1 MLKQS
6 DIPAEKQIELLRR
19 SIQKEE
25 ETLQE
30 IHSNMTMA
38 FAKLKNDQ
46 NEYQKQIAICDQF
59 CTDRKTLQIRSEKL
73 KQQLEEAQ
81 KAQSLLPQARKRL
94 RERKQEQK
102 DLIEQIEQIEKKE
115 QKIVQKLE
123 MIKAKEQIVFDEL
136 PMEREACGK
145 VNQTIKSY
153 RLKLNDVQT
162 KIDEIETRSA
172 ALKTEFMVAKANE
185 ERIQQELLRQKNE
198 YQQESLKVC
207 LESLEVSFYKSEC
220 KRLTDKSKDLSEK
233 VGSIKQQ
240 IQLIQKT
247 EALLK
252 ELQKKSDQ
260 LEAEYSKFA
269 RVSLLLQGNNAGK
282 MPIKMFV
289 LSIMFD
295 DILSAANLY
304 FSQFSCNRYSL
315 SRVKEGGIGR
325 GFRGLEIEVFDA
337 YFGGVRTIDTLSGGE
352 LFLASLSLAFG
363 LSDVVQSY
371 AGGVRLDSI
380 FIDEGFGSLDEE
392 TLDTAIKALK
402 QIQKMGRTVG
412 VISHVSELKSRIAA
426 KLIVYQSEDGY
437 QNVMIKG

>member
-1 MLKQS
+1 M
-6 DIPAEKQIELLRR
+6 
-19 SIQKEE
+19 
-25 ETLQE
+25 
-30 IHSNMTMA
+30 
-38 FAKLKNDQ
+38 
-46 NEYQKQIAICDQF
+46 
-59 CTDRKTLQIRSEKL
+59 
-73 KQQLEEAQ
+73 
-81 KAQSLLPQARKRL
+81 
-94 RERKQEQK
+94 
-102 DLIEQIEQIEKKE
+102 
-115 QKIVQKLE
+115 
-123 MIKAKEQIVFDEL
+123 
-136 PMEREACGK
+136 
-145 VNQTIKSY
+145 
-153 RLKLNDVQT
+153 
-162 KIDEIETRSA
+162 
-172 ALKTEFMVAKANE
+172 
-185 ERIQQELLRQKNE
+185 
-198 YQQESLKVC
+198 
-207 LESLEVSFYKSEC
+207 SFYESEC
-220 KRLTDKSKDLSEK
+220 RRLTDKSKDLSEK
-233 VGSIKQQ
+233 VGSIKQR
-240 IQLIQKT
+240 IQSIQKT
-247 EALLK
+247 EASLK

-260 LEAEYSKFA
+260 LEEEYSKFA

-392 TLDTAIKALK
+392 TLDTAMKALK

-412 VISHVSELKSRIAA
+412 IISHVSELKSRIAA

-437 QNVMIKG
+437 QNVMIKS